1 MNSRLAEFAD
11 HYWAEYLAKIEQAV
25 APLSEEQLW
34 WRGTEAGNSI
44 ANLLA
49 HLHGNLSQWVLQGL
63 GGLPFERHRSE
74 EFAARPGPG
83 SATKAELVATLAT
96 TVARCRETVRGLSA
110 DDLARVRR
118 IQKYEL
124 DGYRALFHTV
134 EHMSYH
140 TGQIVL
146 LAKLQ
151 GVKLDFY
158 PQHKGE

>member
-1 MNSRLAEFAD
+1 MNSRLVEFAE
-11 HYWAEYLAKIEQAV
+11 HYWSEYLGKIETAV
-25 APLSEEQLW
+25 ESLTDDQIW
-34 WRGTEAGNSI
+34 WRPNENSNSI

-49 HLHGNLSQWVLQGL
+49 HLHGNLSQWVLSGL
-63 GGLPFERHRSE
+63 GGQPFERHRSE
-74 EFAARPGPG
+74 EFSARAG
-83 SATKAELVATLAT
+83 ATKAELFGQLEAT
-96 TVARCRETVRGLSA
+96 VGQCRKLLHGLSPA
-110 DDLARVRR
+110 ELGRVRQ

-151 GVKLDFY
+151 GVALDFY
-158 PQHKGE
+158 PQHQGE